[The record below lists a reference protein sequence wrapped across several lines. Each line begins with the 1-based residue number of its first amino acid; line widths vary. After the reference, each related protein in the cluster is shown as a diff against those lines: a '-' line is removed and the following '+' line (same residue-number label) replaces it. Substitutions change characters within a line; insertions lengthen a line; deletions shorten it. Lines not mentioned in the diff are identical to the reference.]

1 MLQNSEKCHRKKGSK
16 ALNNKYEMIGRLA
29 KQRKEGYENLLAEIR
44 NKEESISLLKQQDH
58 NLMLKIIELQN
69 SVDLKENE
77 YTKLKSENKSLYD
90 KIQYMNTKNDDDLK
104 KINSTTAIRS
114 VCSTRRK
121 HRLLKPTVD
130 DSLSERESTKE
141 MS

>member
-1 MLQNSEKCHRKKGSK
+1 MPQKKGSK

-29 KQRKEGYENLLAEIR
+29 KQRKKEYENLLAEIR

-90 KIQYMNTKNDDDLK
+90 EIQYMDTKNDHDLK
-104 KINSTTAIRS
+104 KNKFNHSY
-114 VCSTRRK
+114 
-121 HRLLKPTVD
+121 
-130 DSLSERESTKE
+130 
-141 MS
+141 

>member
-1 MLQNSEKCHRKKGSK
+1 MPQKKGSK

-29 KQRKEGYENLLAEIR
+29 KQRKEEYENLLAEIR

-121 HRLLKPTVD
+121 RRLLKPTGD
-130 DSLSERESTKE
+130 DFLSERAQ
-141 MS
+141 